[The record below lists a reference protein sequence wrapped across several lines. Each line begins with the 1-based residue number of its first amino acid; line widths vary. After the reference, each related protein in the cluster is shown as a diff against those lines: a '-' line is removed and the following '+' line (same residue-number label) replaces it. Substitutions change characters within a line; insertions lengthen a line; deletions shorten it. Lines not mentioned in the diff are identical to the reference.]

1 MVFYDLATFLIINKR
16 YIMYKALLK
25 DHFRFIGIILRLLD
39 LSVLLISC
47 ILSFLVYFNHLN
59 PSSNYINLLLIVLFF
74 SIPLFPYFP
83 LYRTWRGE
91 SLFNEI
97 KAYFLALSMLFL
109 STALLLFL
117 LKEGS
122 QYSRLWFV
130 LWYSLA
136 LVIGILARIALRI
149 TLRKLRTKGYNQKN
163 IVIIGDDNLGK
174 KVIDTLSQAD
184 WAGFHIKAVFTDG
197 KKLSEYVKNETID
210 DVWIALPL
218 KQEDKVKQILK
229 ELMDTTVNI
238 RLVPDIFGFS
248 LLNHSITEIAGLP
261 VIELTSSPMNTG
273 NSFIKSIEDKVLASL
288 ILILISPIMLVVAIG
303 VKMSSSG
310 PVFFRQRR
318 YGLSGESIWVWKFRS
333 MTVCEDDAAFKQAT
347 ANDKRVTKFG
357 AFIRRTSL
365 DELPQFINVL
375 QGQMSIVGP
384 RPHPVKLN
392 EEFRQLIPKYMLR
405 HIVKPGITG
414 WAQING
420 YRGETETLEKMEQRI
435 AYDLYYID
443 NWSLWFDLKIIFLT
457 VFKGFIDK
465 NAY

>member
-1 MVFYDLATFLIINKR
+1 
-16 YIMYKALLK
+16 MYKALLK
-25 DHFRFIGIILRLLD
+25 DHFRFVGVILRLLD

-47 ILSFLVYFNHLN
+47 LLSFFIYFNNFN
-59 PSSNYINLLLIVLFF
+59 PPSNYIHLLLIVLFF
-74 SIPLFPYFP
+74 SVPLFPYFP
-83 LYRTWRGE
+83 LYRTWRGG
-91 SLFNEI
+91 SLFDEV
-97 KAYFLALSMLFL
+97 KAYFFALSMLFL

-122 QYSRLWFV
+122 HFSRIWFV
-130 LWYSLA
+130 LWYSFA
-136 LVIGILARIALRI
+136 LVIGIFARLSLRI
-149 TLRKLRTKGYNQKN
+149 MLRKLRAKGYNQKN

-174 KVIDTLSQAD
+174 KVTDILSQAD
-184 WAGFHIKAVFTDG
+184 WAGFHIKAIFTDN

-218 KQEDKVKQILK
+218 KEEDKVKQILK
-229 ELMDTTVNI
+229 ELMDSTVNI
-238 RLVPDIFGFS
+238 RFVPDIFGFN

-273 NSFIKSIEDKVLASL
+273 NSLIKTIEDKVLASL
-288 ILILISPIMLVVAIG
+288 ILLLISPVLLVVAIG
-303 VKMSSSG
+303 VKMSSPG
-310 PVFFRQRR
+310 PIFFKQRR
-318 YGLSGESIWVWKFRS
+318 YGLSGECIWVWKFRS
-333 MTVCEDDAAFKQAT
+333 MSVCEDDAAFKQAT

-420 YRGETETLEKMEQRI
+420 YRGETETLDKMEQRI
-435 AYDLYYID
+435 VYDLYYID

>member
-1 MVFYDLATFLIINKR
+1 
-16 YIMYKALLK
+16 
-25 DHFRFIGIILRLLD
+25 
-39 LSVLLISC
+39 
-47 ILSFLVYFNHLN
+47 
-59 PSSNYINLLLIVLFF
+59 
-74 SIPLFPYFP
+74 
-83 LYRTWRGE
+83 
-91 SLFNEI
+91 
-97 KAYFLALSMLFL
+97 
-109 STALLLFL
+109 
-117 LKEGS
+117 
-122 QYSRLWFV
+122 
-130 LWYSLA
+130 
-136 LVIGILARIALRI
+136 
-149 TLRKLRTKGYNQKN
+149 
-163 IVIIGDDNLGK
+163 
-174 KVIDTLSQAD
+174 
-184 WAGFHIKAVFTDG
+184 
-197 KKLSEYVKNETID
+197 
-210 DVWIALPL
+210 
-218 KQEDKVKQILK
+218 
-229 ELMDTTVNI
+229 MDTTVNI

-273 NSFIKSIEDKVLASL
+273 NSIIKSIEDKVLASL
-288 ILILISPIMLVVAIG
+288 ILILISPIMLLVAIG

-435 AYDLYYID
+435 VYDLYYID
-443 NWSLWFDLKIIFLT
+443 NWSLWLDLKIIFLT

>member
-1 MVFYDLATFLIINKR
+1 
-16 YIMYKALLK
+16 MYKALLK
-25 DHFRFIGIILRLLD
+25 DHFRFVGIILRLLD

-47 ILSFLVYFNHLN
+47 ILSFLVYFNHLH
-59 PSSNYINLLLIVLFF
+59 PPSNYIYLLLIVLFF
-74 SIPLFPYFP
+74 SVPLFPYFP

-91 SLFNEI
+91 SLFDEF

-122 QYSRLWFV
+122 HYSRLWLV
-130 LWYSLA
+130 LWYGLA
-136 LVIGILARIALRI
+136 LVIGIFARLALRMM
-149 TLRKLRTKGYNQKN
+149 LRKLRAKGYNQKN
-163 IVIIGDDNLGK
+163 IVIIGDDNLGR

-184 WAGFHIKAVFTDG
+184 WAGFHIKAVFSDG
-197 KKLSEYVKNETID
+197 KKLSEYVKTESID

-273 NSFIKSIEDKVLASL
+273 NSVIKWIEDKVLASL
-288 ILILISPIMLVVAIG
+288 ILILISPLMLLVAIG

-443 NWSLWFDLKIIFLT
+443 NWSLWLDLKIIFLT

>member
-1 MVFYDLATFLIINKR
+1 LVFF
-16 YIMYKALLK
+16 
-25 DHFRFIGIILRLLD
+25 
-39 LSVLLISC
+39 
-47 ILSFLVYFNHLN
+47 
-59 PSSNYINLLLIVLFF
+59 
-74 SIPLFPYFP
+74 
-83 LYRTWRGE
+83 
-91 SLFNEI
+91 
-97 KAYFLALSMLFL
+97 
-109 STALLLFL
+109 
-117 LKEGS
+117 
-122 QYSRLWFV
+122 
-130 LWYSLA
+130 
-136 LVIGILARIALRI
+136 ARIALRI
-149 TLRKLRTKGYNQKN
+149 TLRKLRAKGYNQKN
-163 IVIIGDDNLGK
+163 IVIIGDDSLGK

-218 KQEDKVKQILK
+218 KEEDKVKQILK

-273 NSFIKSIEDKVLASL
+273 NSFIKSIEDKLLASL
-288 ILILISPIMLVVAIG
+288 ILILISPIMLLVAIG

-310 PVFFRQRR
+310 PVFFRQERVS
-318 YGLSGESIWVWKFRS
+318 YNGKSFIMLKFRS
-333 MTVCEDDAAFKQAT
+333 MPINVEKNTGPTWAKAGENRAT
-347 ANDKRVTKFG
+347 PFG
-357 AFIRRTSL
+357 QFMRKTSI

-375 QGQMSIVGP
+375 KGDMSIAGP
-384 RPHPVKLN
+384 RPERPVFVEQFKD
-392 EEFRQLIPKYMLR
+392 QIPMYIKKHL
-405 HIVKPGITG
+405 VKAGITG

-420 YRGETETLEKMEQRI
+420 LRGNTSLEQRI
-435 AYDLYYID
+435 TYDLYYID

>member
-1 MVFYDLATFLIINKR
+1 
-16 YIMYKALLK
+16 
-25 DHFRFIGIILRLLD
+25 
-39 LSVLLISC
+39 
-47 ILSFLVYFNHLN
+47 
-59 PSSNYINLLLIVLFF
+59 
-74 SIPLFPYFP
+74 
-83 LYRTWRGE
+83 
-91 SLFNEI
+91 
-97 KAYFLALSMLFL
+97 
-109 STALLLFL
+109 
-117 LKEGS
+117 LKEGG

-130 LWYSLA
+130 LWYGLA
-136 LVIGILARIALRI
+136 LVIGIFARIALRI
-149 TLRKLRTKGYNQKN
+149 TLRKLRAKGYNQKN
-163 IVIIGDDNLGK
+163 IVIIGDDSLGK

-197 KKLSEYVKNETID
+197 KKLSEYIKNETID

-218 KQEDKVKQILK
+218 KEEDKVKQILK

-288 ILILISPIMLVVAIG
+288 ILILISPIMLLVAIG

-420 YRGETETLEKMEQRI
+420 YRGETDTLNKMEQRI

>member
-1 MVFYDLATFLIINKR
+1 
-16 YIMYKALLK
+16 MYKALLK
-25 DHFRFIGIILRLLD
+25 DHFRFVGIILRLLD

-59 PSSNYINLLLIVLFF
+59 PPSNYIHLLLIVLFF
-74 SIPLFPYFP
+74 SVPLFPYFP

-91 SLFNEI
+91 SLFDEI
-97 KAYFLALSMLFL
+97 KAYFFALSMLFL

-117 LKEGS
+117 LKEGG

-136 LVIGILARIALRI
+136 LVIGIFARIALRI
-149 TLRKLRTKGYNQKN
+149 TLRKLRAKGYNQKN
-163 IVIIGDDNLGK
+163 IVIIGDDSLGK

-197 KKLSEYVKNETID
+197 KKLSEYIKNETID

-218 KQEDKVKQILK
+218 KEEDKVKQILK

-238 RLVPDIFGFS
+238 RLVPDIFGFN

-273 NSFIKSIEDKVLASL
+273 NSFIKSIEDKLLASL
-288 ILILISPIMLVVAIG
+288 ILILISPIMLLVAIG

-310 PVFFRQRR
+310 PVFFRQERVS
-318 YGLSGESIWVWKFRS
+318 YNGKSFIMLKFRS
-333 MTVCEDDAAFKQAT
+333 MPINVEKNTGPTWAKAGENRAT
-347 ANDKRVTKFG
+347 PFG
-357 AFIRRTSL
+357 QFLRKTSI
-365 DELPQFINVL
+365 DELSQFINVL
-375 QGQMSIVGP
+375 KGDMSIAGP
-384 RPHPVKLN
+384 RPERPVFVEQFKD
-392 EEFRQLIPKYMLR
+392 QIPMYIKKHL
-405 HIVKPGITG
+405 VKAGITG

-420 YRGETETLEKMEQRI
+420 LRGNTSLEQRI
-435 AYDLYYID
+435 TYDLYYID
-443 NWSLWFDLKIIFLT
+443 NWSLWFDLRIIFLT